1 MASASPAANSGGL
14 PPTEGS
20 ALLTSLLAGVWAN
33 KLSAIVLGP
42 SVAVFLW
49 FFVAYQ
55 TSPLKKYPGPFLAGM
70 AHARLGPQVCEA
82 YSDDGTRMDQPVAS
96 VAGHLGRVRPA
107 HVEAA

>member
-1 MASASPAANSGGL
+1 MASASPAANAGL

-33 KLSAIVLGP
+33 KLSAIVLAP

-70 AHARLGPQVCEA
+70 VHDRHGPQVR
-82 YSDDGTRMDQPVAS
+82 S
-96 VAGHLGRVRPA
+96 LF
-107 HVEAA
+107 

>member
-1 MASASPAANSGGL
+1 MASASPAANSGV

-20 ALLTSLLAGVWAN
+20 ALDLTALLAGVWGN
-33 KLSAIVLGP
+33 KLSAIVLAP

-70 AHARLGPQVCEA
+70 VQTRAGP
-82 YSDDGTRMDQPVAS
+82 
-96 VAGHLGRVRPA
+96 
-107 HVEAA
+107 HVSKLILT